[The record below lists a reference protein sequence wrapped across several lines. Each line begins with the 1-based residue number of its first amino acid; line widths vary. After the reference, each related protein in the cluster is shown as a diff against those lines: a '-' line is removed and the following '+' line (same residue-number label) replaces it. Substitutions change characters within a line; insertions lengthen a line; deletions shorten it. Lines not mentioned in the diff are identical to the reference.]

1 MASLD
6 DPQNAYENDAWLAE
20 TRADIAR
27 RYASAR
33 RHSRVVRVL
42 RYALPIIS
50 VLGVVAFIVI
60 AYVLPQ
66 LPSDISA
73 SSIDVNSNSIVMQD
87 PHVSGYLSGGRTYEV
102 RADRAEQQLQDTKV
116 VTLHNI
122 NATLGFGNGE
132 TAKIN
137 AKSGIF
143 HADSQRIELNDT
155 ITISTTTG
163 IKGSLESA
171 DIDMKAG
178 TMRTDKPIEFSSE
191 GSLIRANGVSVEN
204 KGQWIEFTGPV
215 HVTYAVPDESKPDAA
230 EPQR

>member
-6 DPQNAYENDAWLAE
+6 ETQNAYENDEWLAE

-33 RHSRVVRVL
+33 LHSRIVRIL

-50 VLGVVAFIVI
+50 IIGVVAFLVV

-66 LPSDISA
+66 LPSGISA
-73 SSIDVNSNSIVMQD
+73 SSIDVNSNAIVMQD

-102 RADRAEQQLQDTKV
+102 KADRAEQQLQNTKV

-143 HADSQRIELNDT
+143 YADTQRIELNDT
-155 ITISTTTG
+155 ITLSTTTG
-163 IKGSLESA
+163 ITGELDSA

-178 TMRTDKPIEFSSE
+178 TMSTDKPIQFNSQ
-191 GSLIRANGVSVEN
+191 GSQIRANGVTVKN
-204 KGQWIEFTGPV
+204 KGEQITFTGPV

>member
-6 DPQNAYENDAWLAE
+6 DSQNAYENDAWLAE

-33 RHSRVVRVL
+33 RHSRFVRVL
-42 RYALPIIS
+42 RYALPAIS
-50 VLGVVAFIVI
+50 VVGVVAFLVI

-73 SSIDVNSNSIVMQD
+73 SSIDVNSNAIVMKD

-102 RADRAEQQLQDTKV
+102 KADRAEQQLQDTKV

-143 HADSQRIELNDT
+143 HADTQRIELDNR
-155 ITISTTTG
+155 ITLSTTTG
-163 IKGSLESA
+163 ITGQLESA
-171 DIDMKAG
+171 NIDMKAG
-178 TMRTDKPIEFSSE
+178 TMRTDKPIQFSSQ
-191 GSLIRANGVSVEN
+191 GSEIRANGVSVED
-204 KGQWIEFTGPV
+204 KGGWIEFFGPV

-230 EPQR
+230 DPQR